1 MEIGIFGFLVLLI
14 CYFLFR
20 PAVKNTVDTVNEGVA
35 SLALEFK
42 EPEKVEQMKRKFG
55 CDDPNVK
62 SMSDLLE
69 WVNKRKMQ
77 S

>member
-1 MEIGIFGFLVLLI
+1 MEIGLFGFVIIII

-20 PAVKNTVDTVNEGVA
+20 PAVKNTVDTVNEGIA

-42 EPEKVEQMKRKFG
+42 EPDKVKQMKKKFG
-55 CDDPNVK
+55 CTDDNVK
-62 SMSDLLE
+62 TMSDLLD
-69 WVNKRKMQ
+69 WVNKR

>member
-1 MEIGIFGFLVLLI
+1 MEIGIFGFLVLVI

-42 EPEKVEQMKRKFG
+42 EPEKVSAMKHKFG
-55 CDDPNVK
+55 CEDPNVK
-62 SMSDLLE
+62 SMSDLLN
-69 WVNKRKMQ
+69 WVNKRT
-77 S
+77 

>member
-1 MEIGIFGFLVLLI
+1 MEIGLFGFIILVI

-20 PAVKNTVDTVNEGVA
+20 PAVKNTVGMVNEGVS

-42 EPEKVEQMKRKFG
+42 EPEKVQQMKQKFG
-55 CDDPNVK
+55 CTDDNVK
-62 SMSDLLE
+62 TMSELLD
-69 WVNKRKMQ
+69 WVNRR